1 MESSQR
7 TIQLLLK
14 PGVHDGEGQRVAE
27 AAHRH
32 LGLRTGRVRST
43 ALYSVRYPV
52 ADAQLRAFATAC
64 LQDPVLHDVAFDDFR
79 PADSLY
85 QSYILV
91 AKLPGVTDDEGISAQ
106 NALGDFLNAPLDT
119 HTQHIFS
126 KRLYYLEEALPEADL
141 RRLAGELL
149 GNRLINRFEVGALAD
164 LRDYT
169 PRPGGGAEAI
179 TALVPLEGL
188 SDEQLVQLS
197 KDHLYALN
205 LAEMRAVRDH
215 YAALAPARAAAGLPT
230 SPTDCELE
238 IIAQTWSEHC
248 KHKEFSALIHYK
260 NAQTGEDFTIDSLFK
275 TYIKDA
281 TAAVDRQLRAN
292 GNDWLIKVFSDNAGA
307 VRIDADSLFVW
318 KVETHNSPSAIDP
331 YGGAITGILG
341 NNRDPLATGIGG
353 ARLLFNTNVL
363 CFGNPE
369 FDGLLLTN
377 QLHPRRIFEGVR
389 KGIEDGGNKSGVPTV
404 NGSIIFD
411 DRYAGKPLV
420 YCGTGAV
427 LPMQLAGEDAWEKNI
442 YPADRII
449 MAGGRVGK
457 DGIHGATFSSIE
469 LDETAPATAVQ
480 IGSPITQKLAMDFL
494 ILATRRGLIRCS
506 TDNGAG
512 GLSSSVGELATI
524 SGGAVVELEKVPL
537 KYPGLRPW
545 EIFVSE
551 SQERFTLAVAP
562 EQLAALLA
570 LGREMEVELTDIG
583 YFTADGVLDVRFAGT
598 MVARLDMDFLHN
610 GVPRKVLEAEWPGD
624 SLPGNFT
631 KLLPGD
637 PTPSPSPIGRGTSSN
652 SNLELKLETSS
663 PPYRGGARGGVAGE
677 GPSSEVAG
685 EGPTTDYTPT
695 LHRLLASLNICSRE
709 AVIRQYDHEVKGRT
723 IIKPLMGATGQAP
736 QDAAVVRFNFESW
749 AGVAVS
755 NGILPRYGD
764 LDAYQM
770 SAGSFDEAVRQIV
783 AVGGKL
789 PNLTP
794 GDGIFWSVNDN
805 FCVPDSVYDP
815 VGNPDGRQKLAKLVQ
830 MCQALRDA
838 TAAYCIPLT
847 SGKDSMK
854 NDFKADGVKISVPPT
869 VLYSMT
875 AKIEDV
881 RRTVTSDFKQ
891 EDDIIYLLGETYD
904 ELGGSEFLALRG
916 ELGENVPR
924 VRFDRAKELYI
935 LVGEANDQQL
945 IQSCHDLSDGGLAV
959 ALAEATFGY
968 GFGADVELTG
978 ELPLPAQLFAESHSR
993 FVATVAPEDVVAFE
1007 SIFEE
1012 RATRLG
1018 LVTSDGRLTVRR
1030 AGQVVIDAEIAA
1042 LRETWSNGPVNRIIG
1057 VGQDVIRNANE
1068 GSTSGLG

>member
-1 MESSQR
+1 MESTQR

-14 PGVHDGEGQRVAE
+14 PGQHDGEGQRIAE
-27 AAHRH
+27 AAQRH
-32 LGLRTGRVRST
+32 LGLNTGQVQST
-43 ALYSVRYPV
+43 ALYTVRYPV
-52 ADAQLRAFATAC
+52 TDQQLRDFATHC
-64 LQDPVLHDVAFDDFR
+64 LQDPVLHDVALDEFR
-79 PADSLY
+79 HNPAY
-85 QSYILV
+85 KSYILV

-106 NALGDFLNAPLDT
+106 NALGDFLNEPLDT

-126 KRLYYLEEALPEADL
+126 KRLYFLEHELPESSL
-141 RRLAGELL
+141 RQLAEDLL
-149 GNRLINRFEVGALAD
+149 GNKMINRFEVGPIAQI
-164 LRDYT
+164 RDYT
-169 PRPGGGAEAI
+169 PRPGGGAESI
-179 TALVPLEGL
+179 TDTVRLLGL
-188 SDEQLVQLS
+188 SDEELVKLS
-197 KDHLYALN
+197 KDNLYALN
-205 LAEMRAVRDH
+205 LVEMQAIRDAFDDPVTVAMREWH
-215 YAALAPARAAAGLPT
+215 GMT
-230 SPTDCELE
+230 EDPTDCEME

-248 KHKEFSALIHYK
+248 KHKEFSARIHYW
-260 NAQTGEDFTIDSLFK
+260 NHETDEREWIDGLFK

-281 TAAVDRQLRAN
+281 TAEVDRQLRAN

-307 VRIDADSLFVW
+307 VRINPESLFVW

-369 FDGLLLTN
+369 FSGTLLSN

-404 NGSIIFD
+404 NGAIVFD

-427 LPMQLAGEDAWEKNI
+427 MPMQLAGHDSWEKKI
-442 YPADRII
+442 DAQDRII

-469 LDETAPATAVQ
+469 LDETSPATAVQ

-494 ILATRRGLIRCS
+494 ILATRRGLIKCS

-512 GLSSSVGELATI
+512 GLSSSIGELATI

-551 SQERFTLAVAP
+551 SQERFSLAVEPAKLD
-562 EQLAALLA
+562 ELMA
-570 LGREMEVELTDIG
+570 LGQEMEVELTDIG
-583 YFTADGVLDVRFAGT
+583 YFTSDGFLDVRFDGES
-598 MVARLDMDFLHN
+598 VAHLHMHFLHE
-610 GVPRKVLEAEWPGD
+610 GVPRKVLEAEWSKPQA
-624 SLPGNFT
+624 SEPALPAD
-631 KLLPGD
+631 L
-637 PTPSPSPIGRGTSSN
+637 
-652 SNLELKLETSS
+652 
-663 PPYRGGARGGVAGE
+663 
-677 GPSSEVAG
+677 
-685 EGPTTDYTPT
+685 DYTDV
-695 LHRLLASLNICSRE
+695 LSRLLGSLNICSRE
-709 AVIRQYDHEVKGRT
+709 SVIRQYDHEVKGRT

-749 AGVAVS
+749 EGVAVS
-755 NGILPRYGD
+755 NGILPRFGD
-764 LDAYQM
+764 IDAYDM
-770 SAGSFDEAVRQIV
+770 SAGAFDEAVRQII

-789 PNLTP
+789 PNLTY
-794 GDGIFWSVNDN
+794 GDGNFWSVNDN

-815 VGNPDGRQKLAKLVQ
+815 IGNPDGKQKLAKLVR

-881 RRTVTSDFKQ
+881 RHTITSDFKQ
-891 EDDIIYLLGETYD
+891 ADDVVYLLGETYD
-904 ELGGSEFLALRG
+904 ELGGSEFYQLLG
-916 ELGENVPR
+916 ELGANVPQ
-924 VRFDRAKELYI
+924 VRFAEAKALYT
-935 LVGEANDQQL
+935 LMGEANDKKL

-968 GFGADVELTG
+968 GFGAAI
-978 ELPLPAQLFAESHSR
+978 ELPNSGLSVTAQLFSESHSR

-1007 SIFEE
+1007 QHFGS
-1012 RATRLG
+1012 RATCLG
-1018 LVTSDGRLTVRR
+1018 RVTQDGQLTVKHG
-1030 AGQVVIDAEIAA
+1030 GQTVVSASTTA
-1042 LRETWSNGPVNRIIG
+1042 LRHEWTNGPVNRIIG
-1057 VGQDVIRNANE
+1057 FGQHAE
-1068 GSTSGLG
+1068 AQ

>member
-1 MESSQR
+1 MSDNTPSTTH
-7 TIQLLLK
+7 TIQLTLK
-14 PGVHDGEGQRVAE
+14 PGQHDGDGQRVAE
-27 AAHRH
+27 AAARH
-32 LGLRTGRVRST
+32 LGLATGRVRSA
-43 ALYSVRYPV
+43 ALYTVRYPLT
-52 ADAQLRAFATAC
+52 ATQLNDFATRC
-64 LQDPVLHDVAFDDFR
+64 LADPVLHDVRLNELTAAEGF
-79 PADSLY
+79 AT
-85 QSYILV
+85 YILV
-91 AKLPGVTDDEGISAQ
+91 ARRPGVTDDEGTSAQ
-106 NALGDFLNAPLDT
+106 NALADILNEPLDV

-126 KRLYYLEEALPEADL
+126 KKLYLLENDLPETDL
-141 RRLAGELL
+141 RRIAEELL
-149 GNRLINRFEVGALAD
+149 GNKLINWLEVGRVAD
-164 LRDYT
+164 GIRDYT

-179 TALVPLEGL
+179 TEIVSLTGL
-188 SDEQLVQLS
+188 SDAELLQLS
-197 KDHLYALN
+197 KKNIYALN
-205 LAEMRAVRDH
+205 LAEMQAVRD
-215 YAALAPARAAAGLPT
+215 YFAAAETQAERKAAGLPVD
-230 SPTDCELE
+230 PTDCELE

-248 KHKEFSALIHYK
+248 KHKEFAAVINYK
-260 NAQTGEDFTIDSLFK
+260 DTETGEEKQIDSLFK

-281 TAAVDRQLRAN
+281 TSEVDRQLRAN

-307 VRIDADSLFVW
+307 VRINPDSLFVW

-369 FDGLLLTN
+369 FDGQLLTG
-377 QLHPRRIFEGVR
+377 QLHPRRILEGVR

-404 NGSIIFD
+404 NGAIVFD

-427 LPMQLAGEDAWEKNI
+427 MPMQFAGLDSWEKKI
-442 YPADRII
+442 DAGDRII

-494 ILATRRGLIRCS
+494 LLAARRGLMKCS

-512 GLSSSVGELATI
+512 GLSSSVGELAGI
-524 SGGAVVELEKVPL
+524 SGGAVVELERVPL

-551 SQERFTLAVAP
+551 SQERFTLVVEPGKMA
-562 EQLAALLA
+562 EITA
-570 LGREMEVELTDIG
+570 LGQEMEVELTDIG
-583 YFTADGVLDVRFAGT
+583 YFTADGFLDVRFDGAP
-598 MVARLDMDFLHN
+598 VARLNMDFLHD
-610 GVPRKVLEAEWPGD
+610 GVPRKILEAEW
-624 SLPGNFT
+624 T
-631 KLLPGD
+631 KPAAAEPEI
-637 PTPSPSPIGRGTSSN
+637 PT
-652 SNLELKLETSS
+652 
-663 PPYRGGARGGVAGE
+663 A
-677 GPSSEVAG
+677 
-685 EGPTTDYTPT
+685 TDYTET
-695 LHRLLASLNICSRE
+695 LTQLLGSLNICSRE
-709 AVIRQYDHEVKGRT
+709 SVIRQYDHEVKGRT
-723 IIKPLMGATGQAP
+723 IVKPLMGATGQAP

-749 AGVAVS
+749 EGVAVS

-764 LDAYQM
+764 LDAYDM
-770 SAGSFDEAVRQIV
+770 SAGSFDEAVRQII

-815 VGNPDGRQKLAKLVQ
+815 ATNPDGKQKLAKLVR
-830 MCQALRDA
+830 MCEALRDA

-875 AKIEDV
+875 AKMEDV
-881 RRTVTSDFKQ
+881 RRAVTSDFKQ
-891 EDDIIYLLGETYD
+891 ADDVVYLLGETYD
-904 ELGGSEFLALRG
+904 ELGGSEFYALHG
-916 ELGENVPR
+916 QLGANVPK
-924 VRFDRAKELYI
+924 VDFAKAKALYT
-935 LVGEANDQQL
+935 LVGQANDQNL

-959 ALAEATFGY
+959 ALAETTFGY
-968 GFGADVELTG
+968 GYGAEIDLPATG
-978 ELPLPAQLFAESHSR
+978 LPLATQLFSESHSR
-993 FVATVAPEDVVAFE
+993 FLATVAPEDVVAFE
-1007 SIFEE
+1007 QLLGD

-1018 LVTSDGRLTVRR
+1018 RVTLDGQLTVRH
-1030 AGQVVIDAEIAA
+1030 AGQTVISANTATLRAA
-1042 LRETWSNGPVNRIIG
+1042 WTNGPVNKLLG
-1057 VGQDVIRNANE
+1057 VSS
-1068 GSTSGLG
+1068 STLSH

>member
-1 MESSQR
+1 MNDTTH
-7 TIQLLLK
+7 TIQLTLK
-14 PGVHDGEGQRVAE
+14 PDQHDGDGQRVAE
-27 AAHRH
+27 AAARH
-32 LGLRTGRVRST
+32 LGLATGRVRSAARYT
-43 ALYSVRYPV
+43 VRYPLTGT
-52 ADAQLRAFATAC
+52 QLHDFATRC
-64 LQDPVLHDVAFDDFR
+64 LADPVLHDVRLNELTGAAGF
-79 PADSLY
+79 AT
-85 QSYILV
+85 YILV
-91 AKLPGVTDDEGISAQ
+91 ARRPGVTDDEGTSAQ
-106 NALGDFLNAPLDT
+106 NALADLLNEPLDV

-126 KRLYYLEEALPEADL
+126 KKLYLLEHDLPEADL
-141 RRLAGELL
+141 RRIAEELL
-149 GNRLINRFEVGALAD
+149 GNKLINWLEVGRVAD
-164 LRDYT
+164 GIRDYT

-179 TALVPLEGL
+179 TEVVSLAGRTDAE
-188 SDEQLVQLS
+188 LVQLS
-197 KDHLYALN
+197 KENIYALN
-205 LAEMRAVRDH
+205 LEEMRAVRD
-215 YAALAPARAAAGLPT
+215 YFAATGAQAERRAAGLPT
-230 SPTDCELE
+230 DPTDCELE

-248 KHKEFSALIHYK
+248 KHKEFAAFINYK
-260 NAQTGEDFTIDSLFK
+260 NTETGEEKQIDSLFK

-281 TAAVDRQLRAN
+281 TSEVDRQLRAN

-307 VRIDADSLFVW
+307 VRINPDSLFVW

-369 FDGLLLTN
+369 FEGQLLTG
-377 QLHPRRIFEGVR
+377 QLHPRRILEGVR

-404 NGSIIFD
+404 NGAIVFD

-427 LPMQLAGEDAWEKNI
+427 MPMQFAGLDSWEKKI
-442 YPADRII
+442 DAGDRIV

-494 ILATRRGLIRCS
+494 LLAARRGLLKCS

-512 GLSSSVGELATI
+512 GLSSSVGELAGI
-524 SGGAVVELEKVPL
+524 SGGAVVELARVPL

-551 SQERFTLAVAP
+551 SQERFTLVVEPGKMAEIVALS
-562 EQLAALLA
+562 Q
-570 LGREMEVELTDIG
+570 EMEVELTDIG
-583 YFTADGVLDVRFAGT
+583 CFTADGFLDVRFDGAP
-598 MVARLDMDFLHN
+598 VARLNMHFLHD
-610 GVPRKVLEAEWPGD
+610 GVPRKTLEAEWTGMNEELRMKNEELAMAAVNA
-624 SLPGNFT
+624 SL
-631 KLLPGD
+631 L
-637 PTPSPSPIGRGTSSN
+637 TPQPS
-652 SNLELKLETSS
+652 
-663 PPYRGGARGGVAGE
+663 V
-677 GPSSEVAG
+677 
-685 EGPTTDYTPT
+685 DYTET
-695 LHRLLASLNICSRE
+695 LLRLLGSLNICSRE
-709 AVIRQYDHEVKGRT
+709 SVIRQYDHEVKGRT
-723 IIKPLMGATGQAP
+723 IVKPLMGATGQAP

-749 AGVAVS
+749 EGVAVS

-764 LDAYQM
+764 LDAYHM

-789 PNLTP
+789 PNLRH

-815 VGNPDGRQKLAKLVQ
+815 ATNPDGKQKLAKLVR
-830 MCQALRDA
+830 MCEALRDA

-875 AKIEDV
+875 AKMEDV
-881 RRTVTSDFKQ
+881 RRAVTSDFKQ
-891 EDDIIYLLGETYD
+891 ADDVVYLLGETHD
-904 ELGGSEFLALRG
+904 ELGGSEFYALHG
-916 ELGENVPR
+916 QLGANV
-924 VRFDRAKELYI
+924 AKVDFAKAKALYV
-935 LVGEANDQQL
+935 LVGQANDQHL

-959 ALAEATFGY
+959 ALAETTFGY
-968 GFGADVELTG
+968 GYGAEI
-978 ELPLPAQLFAESHSR
+978 ELPAAGLPLATQLFSESHSR
-993 FVATVAPEDVVAFE
+993 FLATVAPEDVVAFE
-1007 SIFEE
+1007 QLLGD

-1018 LVTSDGRLTVRR
+1018 RVTADGQLTVRHAGRVVVAANATTLR
-1030 AGQVVIDAEIAA
+1030 AAW
-1042 LRETWSNGPVNRIIG
+1042 TNGPVNQLLG
-1057 VGQDVIRNANE
+1057 VGPKDSLSHSNP
-1068 GSTSGLG
+1068 L

>member
-1 MESSQR
+1 MDSTQR

-14 PGVHDGEGQRVAE
+14 PGQHDGEGQRVAE
-27 AAHRH
+27 AAQRH
-32 LGLRTGRVRST
+32 LGLSTGRVQST
-43 ALYSVRYPV
+43 ALYTVRYPV
-52 ADAQLRAFATAC
+52 SGEQLRDFATHC
-64 LQDPVLHDVAFDDFR
+64 LQDPVLHDVALDEFR
-79 PADSLY
+79 HDPALR
-85 QSYILV
+85 SYILV

-106 NALGDFLNAPLDT
+106 NALGDFLNQPLDT

-126 KRLYYLEEALPEADL
+126 KRLYFLEHELPEQDL
-141 RRLAGELL
+141 RRLAEELL
-149 GNRLINRFEVGALAD
+149 GNKLINRFEVGPATQI
-164 LRDYT
+164 RDYT
-169 PRPGGGAEAI
+169 PRPGGGAEAV
-179 TALVPLEGL
+179 TDTVRLVGL
-188 SDEQLVQLS
+188 TDEELVQLS
-197 KDHLYALN
+197 KDNLYALN
-205 LAEMRAVRDH
+205 LEEMRAVRDQ
-215 YAALAPARAAAGLPT
+215 YASIREERQAQGLPQD
-230 SPTDCELE
+230 PTDCELE

-248 KHKEFSALIHYK
+248 KHKEFAALIKYRD
-260 NAQTGEDFTIDSLFK
+260 ADTGEETEIDGLFK
-275 TYIKDA
+275 TYIKAA
-281 TAAVDRQLRAN
+281 TAEVDRQLRQN
-292 GNDWLIKVFSDNAGA
+292 GNDWLVKVFSDNAGA
-307 VRIDADSLFVW
+307 VRINPESLFVW

-369 FDGLLLTN
+369 FSGTLLSN

-404 NGSIIFD
+404 NGAIVFD

-427 LPMQLAGEDAWEKNI
+427 MPMQLAGLDSWEKKI
-442 YPADRII
+442 DPQDRII

-469 LDETAPATAVQ
+469 LDETSPATAVQ

-494 ILATRRGLIRCS
+494 LLATRRGLIKCS

-512 GLSSSVGELATI
+512 GLSSSIGELATI
-524 SGGAVVELEKVPL
+524 SGGAVVELKRVPL

-551 SQERFTLAVAP
+551 SQERFTLAVEPAKLD
-562 EQLAALLA
+562 ELLA

-583 YFTADGVLDVRFAGT
+583 YFTADGYLDVRFDGAP
-598 MVARLDMDFLHN
+598 VARLNMEFLHN
-610 GVPRKVLEAEWPGD
+610 GVPRKVLEAEWKRPA
-624 SLPGNFT
+624 SLP
-631 KLLPGD
+631 
-637 PTPSPSPIGRGTSSN
+637 SPLSFREEGLVLESS
-652 SNLELKLETSS
+652 SSKLETS
-663 PPYRGGARGGVAGE
+663 PPSLKERGLGGEA
-677 GPSSEVAG
+677 
-685 EGPTTDYTPT
+685 TYTQV
-695 LHRLLASLNICSRE
+695 LERLLGSLNICSRE
-709 AVIRQYDHEVKGRT
+709 SVIRQYDHEVKGRT

-749 AGVAVS
+749 EGVAVS
-755 NGILPRYGD
+755 NGILPRFGD
-764 LDAYQM
+764 LDAYHM
-770 SAGSFDEAVRQIV
+770 SAGAFDEAVRQII

-789 PNLTP
+789 PNLRY
-794 GDGIFWSVNDN
+794 GDGNFWSVNDN

-815 VGNPDGRQKLAKLVQ
+815 VTNPDGKLKLAKLVR

-881 RRTVTSDFKQ
+881 RRTITSDFKQ
-891 EDDIIYLLGETYD
+891 ADDVIYLLGETYD
-904 ELGGSEFLALRG
+904 ELGGSEFYQLFG
-916 ELGENVPR
+916 ELGANVPQ
-924 VRFDRAKELYI
+924 VRFEQAKELYR
-935 LVGEANDQQL
+935 LVGEANDRNL

-968 GFGADVELTG
+968 GFGAEVELPQ
-978 ELPLPAQLFAESHSR
+978 ELPVHVQLFSESHSR

-1007 SIFEE
+1007 QHFGQ

-1018 LVTSDGRLTVRR
+1018 RVTADGQLHVRQTGKTII
-1030 AGQVVIDAEIAA
+1030 AASTAA
-1042 LRETWSNGPVNRIIG
+1042 LRHAWTNGPVNRIIG
-1057 VGQDVIRNANE
+1057 FGQHEAAR
-1068 GSTSGLG
+1068 

>member
-1 MESSQR
+1 MQ
-7 TIQLLLK
+7 
-14 PGVHDGEGQRVAE
+14 
-27 AAHRH
+27 
-32 LGLRTGRVRST
+32 ST
-43 ALYSVRYPV
+43 ALYTVRYPV
-52 ADAQLRAFATAC
+52 TGEQLRDFATHC
-64 LQDPVLHDVAFDDFR
+64 LQDPVLHDVALDEFR
-79 PADSLY
+79 HGADY
-85 QSYILV
+85 KSYILV

-106 NALGDFLNAPLDT
+106 NALGDFLNQPLDT

-126 KRLYYLEEALPEADL
+126 KRLYFLEHELPESSL
-141 RRLAGELL
+141 RQLAEELL
-149 GNRLINRFEVGALAD
+149 GNKMINRFEVGPIAQI
-164 LRDYT
+164 RDYT
-169 PRPGGGAEAI
+169 PRPGGGAESI
-179 TALVPLEGL
+179 TDTVRLVGL
-188 SDEQLVQLS
+188 SDEELVKLS
-197 KDHLYALN
+197 KDNLYALN
-205 LAEMRAVRDH
+205 LEEMRAVRDH
-215 YAALAPARAAAGLPT
+215 YTSMAEERRAAGLPPD
-230 SPTDCELE
+230 PTDCELE

-248 KHKEFSALIHYK
+248 KHKEFSAVIKYRD
-260 NAQTGEDFTIDSLFK
+260 ADTGEEFEVDSLFK
-275 TYIKDA
+275 TYIKNA
-281 TAAVDRQLRAN
+281 TAEVDRQLRAN

-307 VRIDADSLFVW
+307 VRINPESLFVW

-353 ARLLFNTNVL
+353 AKLLFNTNVL

-369 FDGLLLTN
+369 FNGTLLSN

-404 NGSIIFD
+404 NGAIVFD

-427 LPMQLAGEDAWEKNI
+427 MPMQLAGLDSWEKNI
-442 YPADRII
+442 DAQDRII

-469 LDETAPATAVQ
+469 LDETSPATAVQ

-494 ILATRRGLIRCS
+494 ILATRRGLIKCS

-512 GLSSSVGELATI
+512 GLSSSIGELATI

-551 SQERFTLAVAP
+551 SQERFSLAVEP
-562 EQLAALLA
+562 SKMTELMA
-570 LGREMEVELTDIG
+570 LGQEMEVELTDIG
-583 YFTADGVLDVRFAGT
+583 YFTSDGSLDVRFDGES
-598 MVARLDMDFLHN
+598 VARLDMEFLHN
-610 GVPRKVLEAEWPGD
+610 GVPRKVLEAEWQKPAAQEPKVELRWEGRDAIFCVSPLND
-624 SLPGNFT
+624 SLKHYQQT
-631 KLLPGD
+631 EDAKYCV
-637 PTPSPSPIGRGTSSN
+637 S
-652 SNLELKLETSS
+652 
-663 PPYRGGARGGVAGE
+663 
-677 GPSSEVAG
+677 
-685 EGPTTDYTPT
+685 TTDV
-695 LHRLLASLNICSRE
+695 LSRLLGSLNICSRE
-709 AVIRQYDHEVKGRT
+709 SVIRQYDHEVKGRT

-749 AGVAVS
+749 EGVAVS
-755 NGILPRYGD
+755 NGILPRFGD
-764 LDAYQM
+764 LDAYDM
-770 SAGSFDEAVRQIV
+770 SAGAFDEAVRQIV

-789 PNLTP
+789 PNLSY
-794 GDGIFWSVNDN
+794 GDGNFWSVNDN

-815 VGNPDGRQKLAKLVQ
+815 ATNPDGKLKLAKLVR

-881 RRTVTSDFKQ
+881 RRTITSDFKQ
-891 EDDIIYLLGETYD
+891 ADDVVYLLGETYD
-904 ELGGSEFLALRG
+904 ELGGSEFYQLFG
-916 ELGENVPR
+916 ELGANVPK
-924 VRFDRAKELYI
+924 VRFEEAKALYT
-935 LVGEANDQQL
+935 LMGQANDQGL

-959 ALAEATFGY
+959 ALAEATFGH
-968 GFGADVELTG
+968 GFGAEVELPEG
-978 ELPLPAQLFAESHSR
+978 LPVHVQLFSESHSR

-1007 SIFEE
+1007 QHFGT

-1018 LVTSDGRLTVRR
+1018 WVTQNGQLHVRQSGKTIIS
-1030 AGQVVIDAEIAA
+1030 ASTAA
-1042 LRETWSNGPVNRIIG
+1042 LRYEWTNGPVNRIIG
-1057 VGQDVIRNANE
+1057 FGQHETVQ
-1068 GSTSGLG
+1068 